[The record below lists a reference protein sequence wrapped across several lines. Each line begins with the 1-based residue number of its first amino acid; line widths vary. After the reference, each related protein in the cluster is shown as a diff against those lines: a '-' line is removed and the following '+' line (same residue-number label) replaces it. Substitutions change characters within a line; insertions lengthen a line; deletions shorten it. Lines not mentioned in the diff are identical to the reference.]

1 MKSASAQV
9 QAVWFPAILMRG
21 ADVDSVLSQVLQD
34 RVSDH
39 FLSLFFSFFSFCG
52 GGGGGG
58 GGYFVGPAF
67 SSFSINSIEYF
78 VPVYWEETEVGARMG
93 GKGGGD

>member
-1 MKSASAQV
+1 MKSGSAQV

-39 FLSLFFSFFSFCG
+39 FLSLFLGGWG
-52 GGGGGG
+52 GGGILSDQRS
-58 GGYFVGPAF
+58 PAF
-67 SSFSINSIEYF
+67 Q
-78 VPVYWEETEVGARMG
+78 
-93 GKGGGD
+93 

>member
-39 FLSLFFSFFSFCG
+39 FLSLFW
-52 GGGGGG
+52 GGGG

-67 SSFSINSIEYF
+67 SSFSMNSIEYF
-78 VPVYWEETEVGARMG
+78 VPVCWEETGVGARMG
-93 GKGGGD
+93 VGRGGGIKET